1 MKPCEGIYVDVKK
14 SPVDIVESAKNQL
27 LIEEYGLNYT
37 SFKDDYS
44 WIYQGNDSQV
54 ILGNRKHF

>member
-1 MKPCEGIYVDVKK
+1 MDVKK

-27 LIEEYGLNYT
+27 LIEEYTLNYT

-44 WIYQGNDSQV
+44 WIYQGNDSQD
-54 ILGNRKHF
+54 IQGNCKHF